1 MRALVILLTTVTAFF
16 MLNLCAAETEP
27 LSKTVDYLIA
37 QVEKANDVKFMRNGD
52 EHTAKEAAE
61 HMRRK
66 YNHFKKE
73 IKTPED
79 FIEKCAAK
87 SELSGKPYMIKKADG
102 TTEKCQDWMKSMLEE
117 HRKSADA
124 KASK

>member
-1 MRALVILLTTVTAFF
+1 MRALFVLLAVLT
-16 MLNLCAAETEP
+16 LNLRAAETEP

-37 QVEKANDVKFMRNGD
+37 QVEKADGVKFIRNGD
-52 EHTAKEAAE
+52 EHTGKEAAE

-87 SELSGKPYMIKKADG
+87 SELSGKPYLIKKPDG

-117 HRKSADA
+117 HRKSAD
-124 KASK
+124 KPSP

>member
-1 MRALVILLTTVTAFF
+1 MRALVILLTTFF
-16 MLNLCAAETEP
+16 TLNLCAAETEP

-37 QVEKANDVKFMRNGD
+37 QVEKADTVKFLRNGD

-87 SELSGKPYMIKKADG
+87 SELSGKPYMINKADG
-102 TTEKCQDWMKSMLEE
+102 TTEKCEDWMKSMLEE
-117 HRKSADA
+117 HRKSPGT
-124 KASK
+124 KPPR

>member
-1 MRALVILLTTVTAFF
+1 MPSQRLAHAEPCCAIVGYRFGRSIVMIFMRALFILLTMVFA
-16 MLNLCAAETEP
+16 LNLCAAETEP
-27 LSKTVDYLIA
+27 LSKTVDYLIG
-37 QVEKANDVKFMRNGD
+37 QVEKSNLKFVRNGD
-52 EHTAKEAAE
+52 EHTGKEAAE

-87 SELSGKPYMIKKADG
+87 
-102 TTEKCQDWMKSMLEE
+102 
-117 HRKSADA
+117 
-124 KASK
+124 

>member
-1 MRALVILLTTVTAFF
+1 MRAWFILLAVLT
-16 MLNLCAAETEP
+16 LNLRAAETEP

-37 QVEKANDVKFMRNGD
+37 QVEKADGVKFIRNGD
-52 EHTAKEAAE
+52 EHTGKEAAE

-87 SELSGKPYMIKKADG
+87 SELSGKPYLIKKPDG

-117 HRKSADA
+117 HRKSAD
-124 KASK
+124 KPSP

>member
-1 MRALVILLTTVTAFF
+1 MRGLFILLAVLT
-16 MLNLCAAETEP
+16 LNLRAAEIEP

-37 QVEKANDVKFMRNGD
+37 QVEKAEDLKFIRNGD
-52 EHTAKEAAE
+52 EHTGKEAAE

-79 FIEKCAAK
+79 FITKCATK
-87 SELSGKPYMIKKADG
+87 SELSEKPYMIKKPDG
-102 TTEKCQDWMKSMLEE
+102 TSVKSEDWMKALLEE
-117 HRKSADA
+117 HRKAVSTPPP
-124 KASK
+124 K

>member
-1 MRALVILLTTVTAFF
+1 MRALFILFTTVLT
-16 MLNLCAAETEP
+16 LNLCAAETEP

-37 QVEKANDVKFMRNGD
+37 QVEKADTVKFLRNGD

-87 SELSGKPYMIKKADG
+87 SELSGKPYMIKKSDG

-117 HRKSADA
+117 HRKSIAA
-124 KASK
+124 KGSK

>member
-1 MRALVILLTTVTAFF
+1 MRALFILLTTLFT
-16 MLNLCAAETEP
+16 LNLCAAEAEP
-27 LSKTVDYLIA
+27 LAKTVDYLIA
-37 QVEKANDVKFMRNGD
+37 QVEKANDVKFLRNGD

-102 TTEKCQDWMKSMLEE
+102 TTEKCEDWMESMLQE

-124 KASK
+124 KSSR

>member
-1 MRALVILLTTVTAFF
+1 MRALLILLTTLLT
-16 MLNLCAAETEP
+16 LNLCAAETEP
-27 LSKTVDYLIA
+27 LAKTVDYLIA
-37 QVEKANDVKFMRNGD
+37 QVEKAEGVKFMRNDD
-52 EHTAKEAAE
+52 EHTGKEAAE

-87 SELSGKPYMIKKADG
+87 SELSGKPYMIKKSDG
-102 TTEKCQDWMKSMLEE
+102 STEKCQDWMKSMLEE
-117 HRKSADA
+117 HRKSSGAA
-124 KASK
+124 GK

>member
-1 MRALVILLTTVTAFF
+1 MKFCLGWIFAACISLW
-16 MLNLCAAETEP
+16 LCAADSEP
-27 LSKTVDYLIA
+27 LPKTIDHLIA
-37 QVEKANDVKFMRNGD
+37 QVEKSEFKFIRNGD
-52 EHTAKEAAE
+52 EHTGKEAAE

-87 SELSGKPYMIKKADG
+87 SELSGKPYMMKKTDG
-102 TTEKCQDWMKSMLEE
+102 SMVKCQDWMKAQLEE
-117 HRKSADA
+117 RRKGSETAA
-124 KASK
+124 PPR

>member
-1 MRALVILLTTVTAFF
+1 MRMRILAALVAMAFCL
-16 MLNLCAAETEP
+16 MPVCAAETEP
-27 LSKTVDYLIA
+27 VAKTVDYLIA
-37 QVEKANDVKFMRNGD
+37 RVEKSDWKFVRNGD
-52 EHTAKEAAE
+52 DHSGKEAAE

-87 SELSGKPYMIKKADG
+87 SELSGKPYMVKKPDG
-102 TTEKCQDWMKSMLEE
+102 TMVKCQDWMKAMLEE
-117 HRKSADA
+117 RRKGNERLGPT
-124 KASK
+124 K

>member
-1 MRALVILLTTVTAFF
+1 MRALFILLAVLT
-16 MLNLCAAETEP
+16 LNLRAAETEP

-37 QVEKANDVKFMRNGD
+37 QVEKADGVKFIRNGD
-52 EHTAKEAAE
+52 EHTGKEAAE

-87 SELSGKPYMIKKADG
+87 SELSGKPYLIRKPDG
-102 TTEKCQDWMKSMLEE
+102 TTEKCQDWMKSLLEE
-117 HRKSADA
+117 HRKSADV
-124 KASK
+124 KPSP

>member
-1 MRALVILLTTVTAFF
+1 MRALFILLTTFLT
-16 MLNLCAAETEP
+16 LNLCASETEP

-37 QVEKANDVKFMRNGD
+37 QVEKADGVKFIRNGD
-52 EHTAKEAAE
+52 EHTGKEAAE

-79 FIEKCAAK
+79 FVEKCAAK
-87 SELSGKPYMIKKADG
+87 SELSGKPYAIKKSDG

-117 HRKSADA
+117 HRKSIAGN
-124 KASK
+124 ASNLSR

>member
-1 MRALVILLTTVTAFF
+1 MRALALLLTTLFAIAAF
-16 MLNLCAAETEP
+16 AAENEP
-27 LSKTVDYLIA
+27 VSKTVDYLIA
-37 QVEKANDVKFMRNGD
+37 QVEKSSEVKFIRNGD
-52 EHTAKEAAE
+52 EHNAKDAAK

-66 YNHFKKE
+66 YDHFKKE

-102 TTEKCQDWMKSMLEE
+102 STMKCEDWMKALLDER
-117 HRKSADA
+117 RKSA
-124 KASK
+124 ASPSPNP